1 MFQYILTLR
10 LKETFKNFLLEKFL
24 QNLKNL
30 SFFFLKKF
38 IFISFQLG
46 LGKYQILKKLNFI
59 SYFESNFELKFGY
72 HFGINFVKN
81 VQTRFQ
87 NVCLLYIFKFFV
99 FLNFLCFLILYE
111 LNIIFIQE
119 QRMIVF
125 DKIY

>member
-1 MFQYILTLR
+1 MFQYILTPR

-38 IFISFQLG
+38 ISISFQLG

-59 SYFESNFELKFGY
+59 SYFESNFELKFGS

-111 LNIIFIQE
+111 LNIIFIKE

-125 DKIY
+125 DKMY